1 LVFGLKVEVIL
12 VNEIYTTK
20 QKLLFFLSGFPIF
33 ISRLLDTNA
42 HLLHIGD
49 AILNINNEDITDL
62 THDQVIN
69 KLRDASGDRVNL
81 TVKYMNNIAAYL
93 HLTEPKF
100 RSSVP
105 VVQSSLTIRRRC
117 LTKNTQDQKR
127 RSAEYPSEYQNHTKQ
142 QRWSL
147 IGSDQQKVRK
157 LN

>member
-1 LVFGLKVEVIL
+1 MKYIQQNKNF
-12 VNEIYTTK
+12 T
-20 QKLLFFLSGFPIF
+20 FFLSGFPII

-49 AILNINNEDITDL
+49 AILNINNEDISDL

-69 KLRDASGDRVNL
+69 KLRDTSGDQVNL
-81 TVKYMNNIAAYL
+81 TVKYMNNIATYL

-105 VVQSSLTIRRRC
+105 IVQSSLTLRRRC
-117 LTKNTQDQKR
+117 LTKDRQDQKR
-127 RSAEYPSEYQNHTKQ
+127 RSAEYPSEYHNHTKQ